1 MMTMLENLSNEIL
14 MELFEYLDAYQLSK
28 TFFNLNSRFNQL
40 LKDHR
45 LRLTFNSKHI
55 REIKIIDYLDMIK
68 YLKAIILVKDRHIR
82 MLMSVCKENDLA
94 GLQSLI
100 LYRVRLQAGKKI
112 SKVK

>member
-1 MMTMLENLSNEIL
+1 
-14 MELFEYLDAYQLSK
+14 
-28 TFFNLNSRFNQL
+28 
-40 LKDHR
+40 
-45 LRLTFNSKHI
+45 
-55 REIKIIDYLDMIK
+55 MIK
-68 YLKAIILVKDRHIR
+68 YLKAIILVKDKHIR